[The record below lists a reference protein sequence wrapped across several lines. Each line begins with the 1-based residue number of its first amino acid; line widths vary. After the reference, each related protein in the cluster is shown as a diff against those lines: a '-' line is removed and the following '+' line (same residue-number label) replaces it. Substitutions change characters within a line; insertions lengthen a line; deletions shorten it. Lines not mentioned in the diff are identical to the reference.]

1 MPIRMHLLPLAAVAA
16 LFCPS
21 AVAQDDK
28 LAAPNATQAP
38 NPYRLDPFHADFP
51 VELEYPPQVA
61 REYVGTRRQIL
72 ERLAANLTG
81 NVRREA
87 WQIATEFFWQAPEDA
102 VEPLI
107 EAMDRSFGKDGLDDA
122 VKNCIEAMARMGN
135 DAFDSALRRALHHK
149 NPNVQQAAFAAIGT
163 SGKLDTLREIG
174 AAFPHMDGRARGA
187 WLRAV
192 RVRLPLD
199 EAVKLLTSVMMGNYP
214 THVRDEVLKEA
225 MRLPM
230 TAAAQVLRGRWPDAV
245 GEFKAIVAG
254 VLHAAGDETGTVWLR
269 DSFAGEDLER
279 LVYAIRHCAYGEPG
293 VLREP
298 LLRASTHL
306 RAEVRLEVAR
316 VLVRVSGDD
325 VADVYEVLAAPEEPW
340 ETRSI
345 ALRELTR
352 RGRPKLVT
360 ALLEELPTAEGTR
373 LKAVINQ
380 LSASGDPR
388 AVPVLLDRLAKAPV
402 GESRPFVQALAQ
414 NSTEAAAKALFE
426 LYRGPETLIGRGS
439 RELLTTRNYLPMLF
453 LNLRGSER
461 VVLAEF
467 LALPK
472 ADWSLRAPL
481 VPTIAGIAADRN
493 DPQIQATFIAAVR
506 EILFDRTELPQMRV
520 LALNQLAK
528 RWLTID
534 DVLRLKSMYRDE
546 AAGLRALFADFLDD
560 AF

>member
-1 MPIRMHLLPLAAVAA
+1 
-16 LFCPS
+16 
-21 AVAQDDK
+21 
-28 LAAPNATQAP
+28 
-38 NPYRLDPFHADFP
+38 
-51 VELEYPPQVA
+51 
-61 REYVGTRRQIL
+61 
-72 ERLAANLTG
+72 
-81 NVRREA
+81 
-87 WQIATEFFWQAPEDA
+87 
-102 VEPLI
+102 
-107 EAMDRSFGKDGLDDA
+107 
-122 VKNCIEAMARMGN
+122 
-135 DAFDSALRRALHHK
+135 
-149 NPNVQQAAFAAIGT
+149 
-163 SGKLDTLREIG
+163 
-174 AAFPHMDGRARGA
+174 
-187 WLRAV
+187 
-192 RVRLPLD
+192 
-199 EAVKLLTSVMMGNYP
+199 
-214 THVRDEVLKEA
+214 
-225 MRLPM
+225 
-230 TAAAQVLRGRWPDAV
+230 
-245 GEFKAIVAG
+245 
-254 VLHAAGDETGTVWLR
+254 
-269 DSFAGEDLER
+269 
-279 LVYAIRHCAYGEPG
+279 
-293 VLREP
+293 
-298 LLRASTHL
+298 
-306 RAEVRLEVAR
+306 
-316 VLVRVSGDD
+316 
-325 VADVYEVLAAPEEPW
+325 
-340 ETRSI
+340 
-345 ALRELTR
+345 
-352 RGRPKLVT
+352 
-360 ALLEELPTAEGTR
+360 
-373 LKAVINQ
+373 VINQ